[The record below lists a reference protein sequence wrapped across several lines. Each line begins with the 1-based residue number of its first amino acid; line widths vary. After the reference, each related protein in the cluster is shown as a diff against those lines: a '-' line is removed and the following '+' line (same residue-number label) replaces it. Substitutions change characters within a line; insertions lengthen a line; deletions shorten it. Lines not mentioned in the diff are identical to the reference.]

1 MGRWYQA
8 EIDAKVKLL
17 VWIYESEDGH
27 KEVDEIL
34 DVIGEVTDFE
44 NVRET

>member
-1 MGRWYQA
+1 MARFYQA

-17 VWIYESEDGH
+17 VWIYEWNNGQQDI
-27 KEVDEIL
+27 DEII
-34 DVIGEVTDFE
+34 DVVGKVEEFE